1 MNAFGVLLSAAL
13 LASPA
18 VAQDSAPAA
27 PQAAPQ
33 AAAPAPS
40 GERRLLNLNLEEPAY
55 SQPRI
60 TFGAPDGKGEQRPAD
75 TLPSLGGSPSPAYER
90 PIKADAPGSPFP
102 KDTNPTR

>member
-1 MNAFGVLLSAAL
+1 MSAFGVLLSAAL

-27 PQAAPQ
+27 PQAA
-33 AAAPAPS
+33 APAPA
-40 GERRLLNLNLEEPAY
+40 GERRPLNLQLEEPAHP
-55 SQPRI
+55 QPRI
-60 TFGAPDGKGEQRPAD
+60 TFGAPDGKGEQRSAD

>member
-1 MNAFGVLLSAAL
+1 MSAFGVLLSAAL

-27 PQAAPQ
+27 PQAA
-33 AAAPAPS
+33 APAPS
-40 GERRLLNLNLEEPAY
+40 GERRPLNLNLEEPAY